1 MRLIRCYIE
10 QFGGL
15 SQYALDLSPGLTV
28 VQEPNGFGKT
38 TLAEF
43 IRAMFYGFPARAG
56 KSLDRNLR
64 KKYLPW
70 QGGTCGGNLVFE
82 YQGSRYRLE
91 RTFGDTP
98 RQDTFALY
106 DEDTGLKS
114 DRFTRDVGLELF
126 QLDGDS
132 FLRSAYLPQ
141 AAPGS
146 LATDSIR
153 AKLGDLVEDTN
164 DVNNFESAV
173 AALKKR
179 RSALAPY
186 NHGRGGSIAEAER
199 AVSSLQEELAQSAD
213 LDQEMERRTEEI
225 AALEEEKRQRE
236 AEREEVRARIIDA
249 SEAAARKA
257 VAGEYGRMRQQLQ
270 EAQEAFSQVREKYPG
285 DLPEE
290 REVSALFPIFARL
303 EALEEERVRR
313 YGDEADDGETPGAR
327 VRVWP
332 VYVLAAAGLVSVL
345 TGAVLLS
352 VGASLSGGAALAL
365 GVILLTGCV
374 PMVVAGVSRRRER
387 EAENLRLADED
398 RRLDTDRAACQQ
410 TIRVFSRRYQ
420 VELDN
425 RTTLQ
430 ELRDDVRFCAEQ
442 GRRLRELDQQTEA
455 FFQAHESILAP
466 LVPEGYQEPEEQD
479 IEALKAQ
486 EAQLSRTLSG
496 LAGDALEQRKTLQEL
511 RARADRVPERE
522 DALETWRERLDTD
535 RRRLNQLDTAVE
547 LLQKAKDS
555 LSQRYLGPVREN
567 FDRYVARLGGEA
579 GSSIDTDLNVLT
591 ERSGAARE
599 LACFSAGQTD
609 LLMLCMRLA
618 LVDALYQ
625 KEKPFLILDDPFVNL
640 DDQRTAEALSL
651 LRELSQERQI
661 LYLICNSS
669 RNVKA

>member
-1 MRLIRCYIE
+1 
-10 QFGGL
+10 
-15 SQYALDLSPGLTV
+15 
-28 VQEPNGFGKT
+28 
-38 TLAEF
+38 
-43 IRAMFYGFPARAG
+43 MFYGFPARAG

-225 AALEEEKRQRE
+225 
-236 AEREEVRARIIDA
+236 
-249 SEAAARKA
+249 S
-257 VAGEYGRMRQQLQ
+257 
-270 EAQEAFSQVREKYPG
+270 
-285 DLPEE
+285 
-290 REVSALFPIFARL
+290 
-303 EALEEERVRR
+303 ALEEERVRR

-352 VGASLSGGAALAL
+352 VA
-365 GVILLTGCV
+365 T
-374 PMVVAGVSRRRER
+374 
-387 EAENLRLADED
+387 
-398 RRLDTDRAACQQ
+398 
-410 TIRVFSRRYQ
+410 
-420 VELDN
+420 
-425 RTTLQ
+425 
-430 ELRDDVRFCAEQ
+430 
-442 GRRLRELDQQTEA
+442 
-455 FFQAHESILAP
+455 
-466 LVPEGYQEPEEQD
+466 
-479 IEALKAQ
+479 
-486 EAQLSRTLSG
+486 
-496 LAGDALEQRKTLQEL
+496 
-511 RARADRVPERE
+511 
-522 DALETWRERLDTD
+522 
-535 RRRLNQLDTAVE
+535 
-547 LLQKAKDS
+547 
-555 LSQRYLGPVREN
+555 
-567 FDRYVARLGGEA
+567 
-579 GSSIDTDLNVLT
+579 
-591 ERSGAARE
+591 
-599 LACFSAGQTD
+599 
-609 LLMLCMRLA
+609 
-618 LVDALYQ
+618 
-625 KEKPFLILDDPFVNL
+625 
-640 DDQRTAEALSL
+640 
-651 LRELSQERQI
+651 
-661 LYLICNSS
+661 
-669 RNVKA
+669 